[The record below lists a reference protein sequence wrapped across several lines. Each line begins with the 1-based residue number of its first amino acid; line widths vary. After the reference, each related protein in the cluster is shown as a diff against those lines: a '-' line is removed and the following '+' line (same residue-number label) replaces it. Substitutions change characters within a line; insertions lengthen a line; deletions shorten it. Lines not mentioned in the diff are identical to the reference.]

1 MPLGLGGRAAAAALI
16 ASLAALAVLA
26 RESAGQVRPRDGGAW
41 SWHEAAVDLQNDHLE
56 LFYGSPEVDPERWVL
71 MARVGKPEGHVFP
84 VQWLLDSEA
93 VEHADGVT
101 AVRHDLDFYLTVAGG
116 SDPWSYAWYH
126 SGTASNLYG
135 HVHWVCVGERTKS
148 DAPRGASRAPG
159 HELVTDI
166 AQDRS

>member
-93 VEHADGVT
+93 VDHADGVS
-101 AVRHDLDFYLTVAGG
+101 AVRQDLDFYLTVAGG

-126 SGTASNLYG
+126 CGTASNLYG

-166 AQDRS
+166 AQDRP

>member
-16 ASLAALAVLA
+16 LSLAALAVLA
-26 RESAGQVRPRDGGAW
+26 RESAGQVRPRDGRSW
-41 SWHEAAVDLQNDHLE
+41 SWREAAVDLQNDHLE

-93 VEHADGVT
+93 VEHADGVR

-126 SGTASNLYG
+126 CRTASNLYG
-135 HVHWVCVGERTKS
+135 HVHWVCLGEPTKS

-159 HELVTDI
+159 HELVTGM
-166 AQDRS
+166 AQPRP